1 MANYD
6 VIVVGAG
13 PGGTVAAKTAAKKGL
28 KVLLLERARTP
39 GEKNM
44 SGSYLFR
51 DLNTELWPGFL
62 EQDFHKGHVRI
73 GGITFSWAYDNEHK
87 RYGITAQPGG
97 YAIRDMM
104 TVFRPETDKW
114 FAEQAV
120 KAGAELKIA
129 LATDV
134 IWQNK
139 DGEKPSVVGVVT
151 DKGNFEAPV
160 VIDASGLHSTL
171 ARRTGLTNWGTN
183 KIMLAIKYIYKVDG
197 ELLRKRLQTYVDTD
211 GVETDWGAM
220 PTMAGSEPEFWG
232 SHAVGEPG
240 RGLVNIIIYACL
252 EEMVKSKTN
261 IHQRMQWYINQPPVN
276 QLIEGGEFIYCNFHC
291 LTSGDLV
298 GYPPKAYVP
307 GLMLVGDAGG
317 FAQVVDNFGANVAQT
332 MGKIAGELA
341 AEMKS
346 KKDSSEAMFAKYD
359 QTWRETFIG
368 EDNVPEMN
376 TLMRGGG
383 FQKLVGCVDEAAST
397 FFIKRLK
404 NTAYPSIIFSVVPK
418 MLPILP
424 VLVEMPYAMKN
435 TAAAAMKKANGL
447 MALFGMGADNKEVD
461 KGAQ

>member
-1 MANYD
+1 MAKYD

-13 PGGTVAAKTAAKKGL
+13 PGGTVAAKTAADKKL
-28 KVLLLERARTP
+28 NVLLIERARTP

-62 EQDFHKGHVRI
+62 DQDFHKGHVRI
-73 GGITFSWAYDNEHK
+73 GGITFIWSFDNDAK

-120 KAGAELKIA
+120 KAGAELKTA

-134 IWQNK
+134 IWDNK
-139 DGEKPSVVGVVT
+139 PGETPRVVGVVT
-151 DKGNFEAPV
+151 DKGNFEAPI

-183 KIMLAIKYIYKVDG
+183 KIMLALKYIYKLDG
-197 ELLRKRLQTYVDTD
+197 DIIRKRLQTYYDTD

-220 PTMAGSEPEFWG
+220 PTMAGSEPEFYG
-232 SHAVGEPG
+232 THCVGEPG
-240 RGLVNIIIYACL
+240 RGLINVIVYGCL
-252 EEMVKSKTN
+252 EEMVKAKTN
-261 IHQRMQWYINQPPVN
+261 IHQRMQWYIKQAPVS
-276 QLIEGGEFIYCNFHC
+276 QLLEGAEFIYCNFHS

-298 GYPPKAYVP
+298 GYPQKAYVP
-307 GLMLVGDAGG
+307 GLVLVGDAGG
-317 FAQVVDNFGANVAQT
+317 FSQVVDNFGANVAET

-341 AEMKS
+341 AEMKA
-346 KKDSSEAMFAKYD
+346 KKDYSEEMFAKYD
-359 QTWRETFIG
+359 ANWRETFIG

-376 TLMRGGG
+376 MLMRGGG
-383 FQKLVGCVDEAAST
+383 FQKLVGAVDEAMST
-397 FFIKRLK
+397 FFIKRMK
-404 NTAYPSIIFSVVPK
+404 NTAYPSIIFSVMPK
-418 MLPILP
+418 MLPALP
-424 VLVEMPYAMKN
+424 ALIEMPYALKN
-435 TAAAAMKKANGL
+435 TMAAAVKKAGGL
-447 MALFGMGADNKEVD
+447 MALFGMNQD
-461 KGAQ
+461 K

>member
-1 MANYD
+1 MAKYD

-13 PGGTVAAKTAAKKGL
+13 PGGTVAAKVAAEKKL

-51 DLNTELWPGFL
+51 DLNAELWPGFL
-62 EQDFHKGHVRI
+62 DQDFHKGHIRI
-73 GGITFSWAYDNEHK
+73 GGITFIWVYDNDEK
-87 RYGITAQPGG
+87 RYGATMQVGG

-120 KAGAELKIA
+120 KAGAELKMA

-134 IWQNK
+134 IWENK
-139 DGEKPSVVGVVT
+139 PGEKARVVGVVT

-160 VIDASGLHSTL
+160 VIDASGLHSVI
-171 ARRTGLTNWGTN
+171 ARRAGLTHWGTN
-183 KIMLAIKYIYKVDG
+183 KVMLAIKYIYKLDG
-197 ELLRKRLQTYVDTD
+197 ELIRKRLQTYTDTD

-240 RGLVNIIIYACL
+240 RGLINVIIYGCL

-261 IHQRMQWYINQPPVN
+261 IHQRMQWYTKQPPVS
-276 QLIEGGEFIYCNFHC
+276 QLIEGAEFINCNFHC
-291 LTSGDLV
+291 LTSGDLA
-298 GYPPKAYVP
+298 GYPPKAYLP

-317 FAQVVDNFGANVAQT
+317 FSQVVDNFGANVAQV
-332 MGKIAGELA
+332 MGKIAAELA
-341 AEMKS
+341 AEMKA
-346 KKDSSEAMFAKYD
+346 KKDYSEAMFAQYD
-359 QTWRETFIG
+359 ARWGETFIG

-376 TLMRGGG
+376 LLMRGGG
-383 FQKLVGCVDEAAST
+383 FQKLVGAMDGAMSD

-404 NTAYPSIIFSVVPK
+404 NTSYPSIFLGMLPK
-418 MLPILP
+418 MLPALP
-424 VLVEMPYAMKN
+424 VLVEMPYAMK
-435 TAAAAMKKANGL
+435 TIAAVGMKKASGL
-447 MALFGMGADNKEVD
+447 MAMFGAGSD
-461 KGAQ
+461 Q

>member
-1 MANYD
+1 MAKYD

-13 PGGTVAAKTAAKKGL
+13 PGGTVAAKTAADKKL
-28 KVLLLERARTP
+28 NVLLIERARTP

-62 EQDFHKGHVRI
+62 DQDFHKGHVRI
-73 GGITFSWAYDNEHK
+73 GGITFIWSFDNDAK

-120 KAGAELKIA
+120 KAGAELKTA

-134 IWQNK
+134 IWENK
-139 DGEKPSVVGVVT
+139 PGETPRVVGVVT
-151 DKGNFEAPV
+151 DKGNFEAPI

-183 KIMLAIKYIYKVDG
+183 KIMLALKYIYKLDG
-197 ELLRKRLQTYVDTD
+197 DIIRKRLQTYYDTD

-220 PTMAGSEPEFWG
+220 PTMAGSEPEFYG
-232 SHAVGEPG
+232 THCVGEPG
-240 RGLVNIIIYACL
+240 RGLINVIVYGCL
-252 EEMVKSKTN
+252 EEMVKAKTN
-261 IHQRMQWYINQPPVN
+261 IHQRMQWYIKQAPVS
-276 QLIEGGEFIYCNFHC
+276 QLLEGAEFIYCNFHS

-298 GYPPKAYVP
+298 GYPQKAYVP
-307 GLMLVGDAGG
+307 GLVLVGDAGG
-317 FAQVVDNFGANVAQT
+317 FSQVVDNFGANVAET

-341 AEMKS
+341 AEMKA
-346 KKDSSEAMFAKYD
+346 KKDYSEAMFAKYD
-359 QTWRETFIG
+359 ANWRETFIG

-376 TLMRGGG
+376 MLMRGGG
-383 FQKLVGCVDEAAST
+383 FQKLVGAVDEAMST
-397 FFIKRLK
+397 FFIKRMK
-404 NTAYPSIIFSVVPK
+404 NTSYPSIIFSVMPK
-418 MLPILP
+418 MLPALP
-424 VLVEMPYAMKN
+424 ALIEMPYALKN
-435 TAAAAMKKANGL
+435 TMAAAVKKAGGL
-447 MALFGMGADNKEVD
+447 MALFGTNQD
-461 KGAQ
+461 K

>member
-1 MANYD
+1 MAKYD

-13 PGGTVAAKTAAKKGL
+13 PGGTVAAKAAADKKL
-28 KVLLLERARTP
+28 KVLLLERARIP

-51 DLNTELWPGFL
+51 DLNEELWPGFL
-62 EQDFHKGHVRI
+62 DQDFHKGHVRI
-73 GGITFSWAYDNEHK
+73 GGISFIWVYDNDQK
-87 RYGITAQPGG
+87 RYGIVAQPGG
-97 YAIRDMM
+97 HAIRDMM
-104 TVFRPETDKW
+104 TVYRPETDKW

-120 KAGAELKIA
+120 KAGAELKTA

-134 IWQNK
+134 IWENK
-139 DGEKPSVVGVVT
+139 DGEAPRVVGVVT

-160 VIDASGLHSTL
+160 VIDASGLHSTI
-171 ARRTGLTNWGTN
+171 ARKTGLTNWGTN
-183 KIMLAIKYIYKVDG
+183 KVMLAIKYIYKLDG
-197 ELLRKRLQTYVDTD
+197 DLIRKRLRTYFDTD

-240 RGLVNIIIYACL
+240 RGLINLIIYGCL

-261 IHQRMQWYINQPPVN
+261 IHQRMQWYIQQPPVC
-276 QLIEGGEFIYCNFHC
+276 QLLEGAEFIQCNFHC

-298 GYPPKAYVP
+298 GYPPKAYLP

-317 FAQVVDNFGANVAQT
+317 FSQVVDNFGANVAQT

-341 AEMKS
+341 VEMKA
-346 KKDSSEAMFAKYD
+346 KKDYSAEKFAEYD
-359 QTWRETFIG
+359 ARWRDTFIG

-376 TLMRGGG
+376 NLMRGGN
-383 FQKLVGCVDEAAST
+383 FQKLVGCVDDAAST

-404 NTAYPSIIFSVVPK
+404 NTSYPSIIFSVMPK
-418 MLPILP
+418 MLPALP
-424 VLVEMPYAMKN
+424 ALIEAPYALKN
-435 TAAAAMKKANGL
+435 TMAVGVKKLGGL
-447 MALFGMGADNKEVD
+447 MAMMGMGSDD
-461 KGAQ
+461 K